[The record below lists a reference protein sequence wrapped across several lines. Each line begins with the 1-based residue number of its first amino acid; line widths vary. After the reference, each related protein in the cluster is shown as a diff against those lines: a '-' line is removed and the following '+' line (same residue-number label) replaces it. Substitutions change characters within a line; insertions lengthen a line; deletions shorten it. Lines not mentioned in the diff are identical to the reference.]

1 MIEIGTRVRI
11 VGQYSGGTGLVG
23 TVILATVAGDG
34 YLVET
39 DEQYTVMIGTFGR
52 RDPAVP
58 RRRAWCGPDELE
70 VVSGPGWVRRR
81 FPVRVGDFPRDLRAA
96 RVGERNGR
104 DPVLAVATVGASQP
118 QGDVATR

>member
-58 RRRAWCGPDELE
+58 RHRAWCGPDELE
-70 VVSGPGWVRRR
+70 VVAGPGWVGRR
-81 FPVRVGDFPRDLRAA
+81 FPVRVSDAPRDLRAA
-96 RVGERNGR
+96 RAGERARR
-104 DPVLAVATVGASQP
+104 DPDMGVAAAGTP
-118 QGDVATR
+118 EPLGDVATR

>member
-1 MIEIGTRVRI
+1 MIKIGTRVRI
-11 VGQYSGGTGLVG
+11 VGQYLGGTGLVG

-58 RRRAWCGPDELE
+58 RRRAWCGTDELD
-70 VVSGPGWVRRR
+70 VVSGPSWVGRR
-81 FPVRVGDFPRDLRAA
+81 FPVRVSDAPRDLRAA
-96 RVGERNGR
+96 RAAERVERTPVPGVAAVGTPE
-104 DPVLAVATVGASQP
+104 PL
-118 QGDVATR
+118 GDVATQ